1 MNRRLKNVHWATMRL
16 LLGSVGRLSEG
27 IGIGYRHGFD
37 SGSMLD
43 YVYVNQARGRLGVG
57 RLIDR
62 VYLNAIGWRAIRARR
77 ELLKD
82 ILRQEITDRAGAIGE
97 PDTSGAAGAVG
108 AVGPTG
114 AAGAEAE
121 SGARG
126 AAEPTDP
133 RSSEPGSAGP
143 EPIGNETI
151 GAETVRTENSRS
163 HRQGGSLGR
172 AVPAGSAGRPGPTG
186 PRGSR
191 SAGRARP
198 VAILDVASGPG
209 RYLQDVVEE
218 FASGTVR
225 VECRDLDRAG
235 LAQGERR
242 ARERGLTG
250 ITYSPGDALDP
261 RPGDPAPDVI
271 VVSGLYELLLDDSV
285 IAASIARLR
294 NMLAPG
300 GVLVFTTQTRHPQLE
315 FIAHVLPN
323 RDGALWVMKCRSVEQ
338 AERWATDAGFTRV
351 ASRRESV
358 GLFTVT
364 TARN

>member
-1 MNRRLKNVHWATMRL
+1 MNGRLKNMQWATMRL
-16 LLGSVGRLSEG
+16 LLGTVGRLSDG
-27 IGIGYRHGFD
+27 IRIGYRHGFD

-43 YVYVNQARGRLGVG
+43 YVYVNKAHGRLGIG
-57 RLIDR
+57 RIIDR
-62 VYLNAIGWRAIRARR
+62 VYLNAVGWRAIRARR
-77 ELLKD
+77 ELLKE
-82 ILRQEITDRAGAIGE
+82 ILRQEIADRAGPAGE
-97 PDTSGAAGAVG
+97 AGTSRRSGAAG
-108 AVGPTG
+108 
-114 AAGAEAE
+114 
-121 SGARG
+121 
-126 AAEPTDP
+126 TDG
-133 RSSEPGSAGP
+133 STGSAGAMAEPGTHGPLGPAGSRSSGPGPVGPGTNGP
-143 EPIGNETI
+143 ES
-151 GAETVRTENSRS
+151 SRS
-163 HRQGGSLGR
+163 HGQRGPLT
-172 AVPAGSAGRPGPTG
+172 ATAPAGSAARTGRSG
-186 PRGSR
+186 PRANGS
-191 SAGRARP
+191 AVP
-198 VAILDVASGPG
+198 VAVLDVASGPG

-235 LAQGERR
+235 LDQGERR
-242 ARERGLTG
+242 ARERGLTA

-294 NMLAPG
+294 TLLAPG

-323 RDGALWVMKCRSVEQ
+323 RDGALWVMKCRPVEQ
-338 AERWATDAGFTRV
+338 AERWATDAGFTEV
-351 ASRRESV
+351 SSRRESV